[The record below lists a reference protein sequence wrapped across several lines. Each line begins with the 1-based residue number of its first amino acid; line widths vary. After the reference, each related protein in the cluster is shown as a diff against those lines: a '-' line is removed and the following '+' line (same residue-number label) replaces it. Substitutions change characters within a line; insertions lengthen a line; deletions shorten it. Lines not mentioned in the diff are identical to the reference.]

1 LEAWAVR
8 KFEWSASWVEAML
21 ADLEEQAAFP
31 GVAQKYAKDMLR
43 QLIHRRADLI
53 ELKKQWLSFNRA
65 IAAVT
70 ASASWRNAGRK

>member
-1 LEAWAVR
+1 
-8 KFEWSASWVEAML
+8 ML

-43 QLIHRRADLI
+43 QLIHRRPDLI

-65 IAAVT
+65 IAAVKLRW
-70 ASASWRNAGRK
+70 SQLSEQDLRFDRWRICRG